1 MTIKLK
7 VIKATPP
14 TWYHNQI
21 GKTFYADN
29 KVDKQGFIKHTSQF
43 GIETRFL
50 FHIDN
55 IEVLEGELDKSGLG
69 ETK

>member
-21 GKTFYADN
+21 GKIFYADS
-29 KVDKQGFIKHTSQF
+29 KVDKYGFINQTSQF

-55 IEVLEGELDKSGLG
+55 IEVLEGELEIS
-69 ETK
+69 